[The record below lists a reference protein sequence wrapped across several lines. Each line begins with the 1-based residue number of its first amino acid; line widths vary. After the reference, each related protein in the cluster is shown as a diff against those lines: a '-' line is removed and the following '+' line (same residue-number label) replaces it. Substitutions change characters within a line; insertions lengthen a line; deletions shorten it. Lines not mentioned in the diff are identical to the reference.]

1 MERGKKKSS
10 VKLQSRVNKLQII
23 FSILFNG
30 LTKTSIIFHRFP
42 SETYCTQ
49 NLINSVKS
57 SDHEADL
64 NLIRASNALPR
75 EREREGEGCTVNEEL
90 ERRGGGR
97 LEAAHASSQAGMES

>member
-1 MERGKKKSS
+1 MYGEIRRRYGGMKLDGERKKKSS

-75 EREREGEGCTVNEEL
+75 EREREKEKD
-90 ERRGGGR
+90 
-97 LEAAHASSQAGMES
+97 AP